1 MVCHH
6 LPFQRYRWL
15 KRFELLERL
24 VKRFMPM
31 LGGVYCVVAKKRVLG
46 MRVIKPNWKT
56 AKMRPR
62 FATTPSQKEEVIKNI
77 KQKE

>member
-1 MVCHH
+1 
-6 LPFQRYRWL
+6 
-15 KRFELLERL
+15 
-24 VKRFMPM
+24 MPM

-62 FATTPSQKEEVIKNI
+62 FATTPSQKEEVIKNR